1 LGPTASVTSSPA
13 VTTATFSDFQAP
25 IVAVASTPDF
35 PAYSF
40 CTSAASGAS
49 APCTTTSGVAADGDA
64 VALGA
69 LDVAAGSAAAV
80 HAASTPTAQ
89 AMATTLFR
97 VRMPDTVCRWLANRW
112 RRV

>member
-1 LGPTASVTSSPA
+1 VEGRRGL
-13 VTTATFSDFQAP
+13 
-25 IVAVASTPDF
+25 VAVASTPDF

-69 LDVAAGSAAAV
+69 LGALDVAAGSAAAV

-97 VRMPDTVCRWLANRW
+97 VRMPDTVCRGLANRW